1 MQPIVIPFKPSGLGR
16 AEFSADVSKAN
27 GKSFEAVYFKLDSG
41 SDFTTLSHDSLR
53 ILGYTP
59 DFLQSCPTH
68 TGGVSTASEGLQLQ
82 LRYISNVTVK
92 FGDREIQGCRVY
104 FCLG

>member
-1 MQPIVIPFKPSGLGR
+1 MQPIVIPFEPSGLGR
-16 AEFSADVSKAN
+16 IWLAAKVSTAD
-27 GKSFEAVYFKLDSG
+27 GKSLRPVYFKLDSG